1 MRIRV
6 GVDVGTHSVGCCAIA
21 VDPAGAP
28 VRILS
33 ALSLIHDAGIGE
45 DGKEKAT
52 SRRELAGVARRARRL
67 LRRRRKRLQQLDTL
81 LVRLGYPIVD
91 FAEQKDPYLVW
102 RVRAQ
107 LVQEVF
113 PEKTRR
119 YAISMALRHIARHRG
134 WRNPYARTESLLAPA
149 PESDFM
155 RAMRKRVMNTT
166 GEVLD
171 EGFTPGQAMAVVALN
186 NRVAMRGPDGVLGKL
201 HQTDNANEI
210 RRICKTQGVSEQE
223 CRELILA
230 VFASESPRGS
240 SRSRVASDPLPGQG
254 DFLRA
259 PKCDPEFQRFR
270 VISIVANLRIAGRD
284 GAQRPLLPR
293 ERKKVVTFLL
303 ESMSEDLAWGDVA
316 ERLGVRR
323 QNLRG
328 TASMTADGERASAQP
343 PVDVTNQV
351 MGSCRIKPLRLW
363 WADAD
368 AERRGAMVRYLYE
381 GADDSECAEFLGS
394 LSEEEQGKLDSIH
407 LPAGRAAYSR
417 ESLALLS
424 EQMLATD
431 DDLHA
436 ARKHV
441 FHVDDS
447 WKPPAEPV
455 GAPVGNPSVDR
466 TVKAVARFL
475 NGVADVWGTP
485 EAIQIEHVRA
495 GFSSER
501 TARELDHDN
510 DRRFR
515 QNQKAVD
522 AIKKAYGIQGEVRHS
537 DVVRY
542 TAVMVQDS
550 VCVYCGGTIGYL
562 TCQLDHIVPQAGP
575 GSNNRRENLVAV
587 CERCNRSKSNTPFA
601 TWAQDCGISGVSVEE
616 AVARVRRWRN
626 IQAGRAQSAQ
636 LRRLQKNVIARLRR
650 TDEDP
655 EIDARS
661 MESVAWMANELH
673 HRVQSAYPS
682 AEVAVYRGSL
692 TAGARRA
699 AGIDSRVNL
708 LGERGKKDRL
718 DRRHHAVDAAVIAL
732 MNPSVA
738 KTLAERSSQR
748 WAQRLSGQRE
758 TWKSFTG
765 ATPGARDRFDSWR
778 DHMLRL
784 TELLNAA
791 LAEDRVCVTENLR
804 LRLGSGNAHHEIVRP
819 LARHRL
825 GDGLT
830 AVQVDRA
837 SSPALW
843 CALTRQ
849 PDFTPRGGLPASEN
863 RVIKVHGRRVT
874 ADDKITVFSQKP
886 GDDAT
891 EKPFAA
897 IAVRGGF
904 ATIGLTIHHARLYRI
919 EGRKPAYAMLR
930 VFSHDLLPYRRDDL
944 FSVPLALQTISVRC
958 AWPKLRAA
966 LAENAATY
974 LGWVVVGDEL
984 EVPMESF
991 TGGHIGGFRKEFP
1004 NITRWR
1010 IRGFYTETRFRLR
1023 PAILSSEGLKD
1034 VSDDVTKIVYRPGWT
1049 PAVNT
1054 LLASHPTVVRR
1065 DALGRVRHSSAAGLP
1080 TTWTVR

>member
-510 DRRFR
+510 NRRFR
-515 QNQKAVD
+515 QNQTAVD
-522 AIKKAYGIQGEVRHS
+522 DIKKAYGIQGEVRHS

-542 TAVMVQDS
+542 TEGYSGIVRVCWWDSWDDPGRGRVQICHKGALGRDQPREEARNINDSLRALRPDPGLCGRFGQLGAV
-550 VCVYCGGTIGYL
+550 
-562 TCQLDHIVPQAGP
+562 AGP
-575 GSNNRRENLVAV
+575 GR
-587 CERCNRSKSNTPFA
+587 
-601 TWAQDCGISGVSVEE
+601 
-616 AVARVRRWRN
+616 
-626 IQAGRAQSAQ
+626 GRHGPTGDHDGHS
-636 LRRLQKNVIARLRR
+636 
-650 TDEDP
+650 
-655 EIDARS
+655 
-661 MESVAWMANELH
+661 
-673 HRVQSAYPS
+673 
-682 AEVAVYRGSL
+682 
-692 TAGARRA
+692 
-699 AGIDSRVNL
+699 
-708 LGERGKKDRL
+708 GER
-718 DRRHHAVDAAVIAL
+718 
-732 MNPSVA
+732 
-738 KTLAERSSQR
+738 
-748 WAQRLSGQRE
+748 
-758 TWKSFTG
+758 TG
-765 ATPGARDRFDSWR
+765 
-778 DHMLRL
+778 
-784 TELLNAA
+784 
-791 LAEDRVCVTENLR
+791 
-804 LRLGSGNAHHEIVRP
+804 
-819 LARHRL
+819 
-825 GDGLT
+825 
-830 AVQVDRA
+830 
-837 SSPALW
+837 
-843 CALTRQ
+843 
-849 PDFTPRGGLPASEN
+849 
-863 RVIKVHGRRVT
+863 
-874 ADDKITVFSQKP
+874 
-886 GDDAT
+886 
-891 EKPFAA
+891 
-897 IAVRGGF
+897 
-904 ATIGLTIHHARLYRI
+904 
-919 EGRKPAYAMLR
+919 
-930 VFSHDLLPYRRDDL
+930 
-944 FSVPLALQTISVRC
+944 
-958 AWPKLRAA
+958 
-966 LAENAATY
+966 
-974 LGWVVVGDEL
+974 
-984 EVPMESF
+984 
-991 TGGHIGGFRKEFP
+991 
-1004 NITRWR
+1004 
-1010 IRGFYTETRFRLR
+1010 
-1023 PAILSSEGLKD
+1023 
-1034 VSDDVTKIVYRPGWT
+1034 
-1049 PAVNT
+1049 
-1054 LLASHPTVVRR
+1054 PT
-1065 DALGRVRHSSAAGLP
+1065 GRVAGLP
-1080 TTWTVR
+1080 GRRPAPRRALRTRKCSSNRHFRVQNAPLDEEGADGDLADRGDDRPETSPATR